1 MSLPPHM
8 LKEEVID
15 TPLFSW
21 AAFWYTLIFLCSK
34 LASNK
39 SWMAPT
45 SCHLL
50 NSCTPPLSSYWAA
63 PADATCQAVLEE
75 EQYYKYSL
83 WMEKTMRLNAVCL
96 LSQNVCLS
104 MFACIHSKGD
114 TFHSLTSATWF
125 WEGERQSQHRMKS
138 IRAGPHIPGICLYSH
153 PQQEN
158 DIPQSGICTGF
169 SVNHLLC

>member
-1 MSLPPHM
+1 
-8 LKEEVID
+8 
-15 TPLFSW
+15 
-21 AAFWYTLIFLCSK
+21 
-34 LASNK
+34 
-39 SWMAPT
+39 
-45 SCHLL
+45 
-50 NSCTPPLSSYWAA
+50 
-63 PADATCQAVLEE
+63 
-75 EQYYKYSL
+75 
-83 WMEKTMRLNAVCL
+83 MEKTMRLNAVCL

-104 MFACIHSKGD
+104 MFACIHSKGA